1 MILSLRDPNELQRA
15 VEGAAAAL
23 ARSSGVPVQ
32 LVDVVSLADDERR
45 NLILRATAI
54 RPDAAAQSVILKA
67 TRAADHDPAALDAF
81 EKSGLVKEWTATAY
95 LTGHAPGRGH
105 SPTFV
110 AGDATLGLLVFE
122 DLGATLGSLVG
133 PLRTA
138 APPRPSAG
146 GPQEEFSVHWHHFTT
161 CHRYW

>member
-15 VEGAAAAL
+15 VEGAAAA
-23 ARSSGVPVQ
+23 
-32 LVDVVSLADDERR
+32 
-45 NLILRATAI
+45 
-54 RPDAAAQSVILKA
+54 QSVIVKA

-95 LTGHAPGRGH
+95 LAGHARGRGH
-105 SPTFV
+105 SPTLV
-110 AGDATLGLLVFE
+110 AGDATLGLLVCE
-122 DLGATLGSLVG
+122 DLGAPLRSLGG

-146 GPQEEFSVHWHHFTT
+146 GPQEEFSVQRHHFTT